1 MARRKTLWTPEL
13 VRQRIKTTQLL
24 KRLQDHALGVEGVKM
39 KPSQQKAAQFLIS
52 RVVGVPNEAQDL
64 NVQGNMTYVFRNP
77 TDRPP
82 QMTNGHHRSHV
93 DRSSES

>member
-1 MARRKTLWTPEL
+1 M
-13 VRQRIKTTQLL
+13 LL
-24 KRLQDHALGVEGVKM
+24 KKLQDHVVDPEKHPFGITQL
-39 KPSQQKAAQFLIS
+39 KAATFLLS
-52 RVVGVPNEAQDL
+52 RVVGQPTEPQDL
-64 NVQGNMTYVFRNP
+64 NVNGNMTYVFRNP